1 VHGIVRFTWPSVSYS
16 LTSAINI
23 ACNDNSVAN
32 LKSASC
38 VWVGKEKAAMLVVCS
53 WNAGRLAP
61 LLVCWDSA
69 TPGNFVPPIAIRVAL
84 DSPRTLWIPM
94 DPPNVYQSSSYL
106 VNASLLPL
114 SFSSFLNLLAFNL
127 FRWRVVEG
135 SGHSPRPRCS
145 KLLGGNARFT
155 CSQKYPK
162 MLWECLGHCS
172 ELLQIKWDL
181 RIECGSASEIDQT
194 VTTNQRWS
202 WNG

>member
-1 VHGIVRFTWPSVSYS
+1 
-16 LTSAINI
+16 
-23 ACNDNSVAN
+23 
-32 LKSASC
+32 
-38 VWVGKEKAAMLVVCS
+38 M
-53 WNAGRLAP
+53 
-61 LLVCWDSA
+61 
-69 TPGNFVPPIAIRVAL
+69 PPIAIRVAL

-94 DPPNVYQSSSYL
+94 DSPNVYQSSSYL

-127 FRWRVVEG
+127 FRERVVEG

-162 MLWECLGHCS
+162 ILWECLGHCS

-194 VTTNQRWS
+194 SYKPEMVLKWLVGILIHECKSAILLDISTSSILFIFIPCHTFVALALTSLHWS
-202 WNG
+202 K